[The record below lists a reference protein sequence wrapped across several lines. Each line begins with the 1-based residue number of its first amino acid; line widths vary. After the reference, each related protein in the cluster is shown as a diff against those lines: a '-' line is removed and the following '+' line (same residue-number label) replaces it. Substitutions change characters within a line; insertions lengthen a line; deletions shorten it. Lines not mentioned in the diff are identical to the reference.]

1 MQIPVFDPR
10 SASCKAPYGAVPCGT
25 EITLT
30 LRPSAAEGFVACS
43 LVLFQEFADRRRE
56 IPLTLSRAEGD
67 RTVFTGSYAAPDEP
81 ELIWYAFRLTR
92 QNGEEVWLN
101 KDGVY
106 WQQTVYDDSLPTPG
120 WFGRGVTYQIFPDR
134 FRRTGIPDPAG
145 MVGKRLVHT
154 SWDEP
159 VELPENQGDNPNR
172 DFYGGTLAGITEK
185 LDYLQSLHITTL
197 YLCPIF
203 ESASNHRYNTGDY
216 EKIDPMLGAEED
228 FSCLCAEA
236 KRRGIRVM
244 LDGVFNHS
252 GSNSRYFNAD
262 GFYSTVGAAQS
273 QESSYFPWY
282 TFRSWPDE
290 YEAWWGV
297 RTLPAVNEMHPDYM
311 DFIIEG
317 ENSVIRRWLRA
328 GVDAWRLDVADE
340 LPDEFI
346 ARIRR
351 VMTEEK
357 PDSFLLGEVWEDGSN
372 KIAYD
377 RRRRYLLGRETHGLM
392 NYPFR
397 VAALS
402 YLLGYD
408 IMDSPQPYYAEY
420 FREAMET
427 IRENYPRP
435 AFYSAMN
442 MFSTHDT
449 PRVLTMLGGPWETPE
464 SREDRFSYRLT
475 PEERE
480 RGIALLKAGAVLLYA
495 FPGSPTIFYGDE
507 AGMEGYEDPMNRGTF
522 PWGREDRELQSWFAK
537 LGALRENR
545 ASLQTGELRWLYA
558 KDWVLAFARDLEGET
573 TAAVIN
579 AGSEPVV
586 LSLPCSA
593 AVVDAMSGQEYFPCD
608 GELRL
613 TVRPRT
619 GMLLI

>member
-1 MQIPVFDPR
+1 M
-10 SASCKAPYGAVPCGT
+10 
-25 EITLT
+25 
-30 LRPSAAEGFVACS
+30 CS
-43 LVLFQEFADRRRE
+43 SDL
-56 IPLTLSRAEGD
+56 
-67 RTVFTGSYAAPDEP
+67 
-81 ELIWYAFRLTR
+81 
-92 QNGEEVWLN
+92 
-101 KDGVY
+101 
-106 WQQTVYDDSLPTPG
+106 
-120 WFGRGVTYQIFPDR
+120 
-134 FRRTGIPDPAG
+134 
-145 MVGKRLVHT
+145 
-154 SWDEP
+154 
-159 VELPENQGDNPNR
+159 
-172 DFYGGTLAGITEK
+172 
-185 LDYLQSLHITTL
+185 
-197 YLCPIF
+197 
-203 ESASNHRYNTGDY
+203 
-216 EKIDPMLGAEED
+216 
-228 FSCLCAEA
+228 
-236 KRRGIRVM
+236 
-244 LDGVFNHS
+244 
-252 GSNSRYFNAD
+252 
-262 GFYSTVGAAQS
+262 
-273 QESSYFPWY
+273 
-282 TFRSWPDE
+282 
-290 YEAWWGV
+290 
-297 RTLPAVNEMHPDYM
+297 
-311 DFIIEG
+311 
-317 ENSVIRRWLRA
+317 
-328 GVDAWRLDVADE
+328 
-340 LPDEFI
+340 
-346 ARIRR
+346 
-351 VMTEEK
+351 
-357 PDSFLLGEVWEDGSN
+357 
-372 KIAYD
+372 D

-545 ASLQTGELRWLYA
+545 ASLQTGELRWLYV

-579 AGSEPVV
+579 AGSEPAV